1 MDFIMNDRII
11 RLTKKEVK
19 LAGEV
24 LGRALCDDPIIIY
37 LIPEEERRRRLT
49 KHIYQM
55 TTCLGVRYGE
65 VYANSPNLE
74 GVATWHYLKELH
86 EESFWG
92 KLLCSIKG
100 KIYKVGIDVGK
111 KHKPMEEYMHKVHK
125 EIVPG
130 EHWYL
135 YVLGVEPSLQGKGH
149 GSALVEHKLEDIN
162 QQGIPAYLETS
173 LAKKVKFYEK
183 LGFQVIKEGNIL
195 ETEVYQYY
203 MLWEPR

>member
-1 MDFIMNDRII
+1 MNGGII
-11 RLTKKEVK
+11 RLTKKQVK

-24 LGRALCDDPIIIY
+24 LGRALCDDPILIY
-37 LIPEEERRRRLT
+37 LIPDEERRQRLV

-74 GVATWHYLKELH
+74 GVATWHYFNKLH
-86 EESFWG
+86 GEPFWG

-100 KIYKVGIDVGK
+100 KIYKVGLDVGK
-111 KHKPMEEYMHKVHK
+111 KFKPIEEYMHKVHK

-135 YVLGVEPSLQGKGH
+135 NVLGVEPSLQGKGH
-149 GSALVEHKLEDIN
+149 GSALVGHKLEDID

-173 LAKKVKFYEK
+173 LAKNVKFYEK

-195 ETEVYQYY
+195 ETEVYQYF
-203 MLWEPR
+203 MLREPR

>member
-1 MDFIMNDRII
+1 MNEGII

-19 LAGEV
+19 LAGEI

-37 LIPEEERRRRLT
+37 LMPDEERRRRLV

-55 TTCLGVRYGE
+55 IICLGVKYGE

-74 GVATWHYLKELH
+74 GVATWQYLNELYN
-86 EESFWG
+86 EKFWG
-92 KLLCSIKG
+92 KLLCSLKG
-100 KIYKVGIDVGK
+100 KVYKVGMELAK

-125 EIVPG
+125 EIAPG

-135 YVLGVEPSLQGKGH
+135 YVLGVEPSHQGKGH
-149 GSALVEHKLEDIN
+149 GSALVRHKLEEID

-173 LAKKVKFYEK
+173 LEKNVKFYEN

-195 ETEVYQYY
+195 ETEVYQYF
-203 MLWEPR
+203 MLREPR

>member
-1 MDFIMNDRII
+1 MNEGII
-11 RLTKKEVK
+11 RLTKKQVK
-19 LAGEV
+19 QAGEV

-37 LIPEEERRRRLT
+37 LMPGEERILRLV

-74 GVATWHYLKELH
+74 GVATWHYLKELQ
-86 EESFWG
+86 EETFWG
-92 KLLCSIKG
+92 KLVCSLKG
-100 KIYKVGIDVGK
+100 KVYKVGMDVAK

-125 EIVPG
+125 EIIPG

-135 YVLGVEPSLQGKGH
+135 YVLGVDPLHQGKGY
-149 GSALVEHKLEDIN
+149 GSSLIRQKLEDID

-173 LAKKVKFYEK
+173 VERNVKFYEK
-183 LGFQVIKEGNIL
+183 HGFHVLKEGNIL
-195 ETEVYQYY
+195 ETEVYQYF
-203 MLWEPR
+203 MLREPM

>member
-1 MDFIMNDRII
+1 MNDGII

-24 LGRALCDDPIIIY
+24 LGRALCNDPILMY
-37 LIPEEERRRRLT
+37 LIPDEERRRRLV

-74 GVATWHYLKELH
+74 GVATWHHYKELH
-86 EESFWG
+86 EEKFWG
-92 KLLCSIKG
+92 KLLCAIKG
-100 KIYKVGIDVGK
+100 KVYKWGMSVAK
-111 KHKPMEEYMHKVHK
+111 KFKPMEEYMHEVHK
-125 EIVPG
+125 ELVPG

-135 YVLGVEPSLQGKGH
+135 YVLGVDPSHQGKGH
-149 GSALVEHKLEDIN
+149 GSSLVRYKLEYID

-173 LAKKVKFYEK
+173 LERNVKFYDK
-183 LGFQVIKEGNIL
+183 HGFQVIKEGNIL
-195 ETEVYQYY
+195 ETDVYQYF
-203 MLWEPR
+203 MLREPR